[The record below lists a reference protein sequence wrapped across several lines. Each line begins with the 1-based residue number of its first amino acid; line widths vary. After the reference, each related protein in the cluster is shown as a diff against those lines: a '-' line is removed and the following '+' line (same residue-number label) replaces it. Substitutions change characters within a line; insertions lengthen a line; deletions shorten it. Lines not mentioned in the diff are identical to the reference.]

1 MSPGRTVAPQAMLAA
16 AAGITLISAGV
27 IIVSSLY
34 PGSNLVFFFFN
45 ACFFALVALALPRPR
60 LYVYTFAVAFLG
72 LGFWLKV
79 IYHALAAPGFV
90 EPVGDFSNTSAE
102 WDSALLVAACGALG
116 VTASRLAHLWWF
128 RSAIESDRIQAK
140 GPPRWFVR
148 SEKSIWLL
156 TIFLIIVINAANL
169 HFAFYQ
175 IGVRPKL
182 LLPLRGHVLL
192 AWLVNIGL
200 ALWVAALVW
209 WHYQARGTLGR
220 GLLVPI
226 VESFLS
232 STSAFSRINFL
243 LHALPY
249 AFAIADRRRQLLIAI
264 NRRWLYLLLAASLV
278 LFMVAAV
285 AVFSLRVYHYYGYA
299 TDLPGNEPLAGHIQ
313 RTISKQ
319 VPLLFIH
326 RWVGL
331 EGVLAVGAAERS
343 PKRLVEVLVESPKIS
358 TESIF
363 QRTAKTA
370 YISENPE
377 QFVFLANAGPVA
389 ILWFSGSLVIVF
401 LGMAALAVV
410 MFVTEEAACHWTGN
424 PFLLALSGAALSN
437 TIVQTTFSYLTLIF
451 LVQLWLALA
460 FLGALQRLKL

>member
-1 MSPGRTVAPQAMLAA
+1 MSLRSTVRPRAMVA
-16 AAGITLISAGV
+16 AAGLTLILAVV
-27 IIVSSLY
+27 IIASWPY
-34 PGSNLVFFFFN
+34 RGSNLAFLFFN
-45 ACFFALVALALPRPR
+45 ACFFALAALALPRPR
-60 LYVYTFAVAFLG
+60 LYVYTFFVAFLV

-79 IYHALAAPGFV
+79 IFHALAAPGFV
-90 EPVGDFSNTSAE
+90 EPVGDFSNTPAE
-102 WDSALLVAACGALG
+102 WDSALLVAACAALG
-116 VTASRLAHLWWF
+116 VTASRLAHLWWG
-128 RSAIESDRIQAK
+128 RSAIESDRGEAK

-148 SEKSIWLL
+148 WEKPVWLM
-156 TIFLIIVINAANL
+156 TILMIIVINAANL
-169 HFAFYQ
+169 QFAFYQ
-175 IGVRPKL
+175 IGVKPKL
-182 LLPLRGHVLL
+182 MLPLHGHVLL

-209 WHYQARGTLGR
+209 WHYQARKTLGR

-226 VESFLS
+226 AESFLS

-264 NRRWLYLLLAASLV
+264 NRRWLYLLLAAFLV
-278 LFMVAAV
+278 LFIVAAV

-313 RTISKQ
+313 RTIYKQ

-343 PKRLVEVLVESPKIS
+343 PTRLAEALVESPKIS
-358 TESIF
+358 AESIF

-389 ILWFSGSLVIVF
+389 IFWFSGSLVIVF

-410 MFVTEEAACHWTGN
+410 MFATEEAARHWTGN

-451 LVQLWLALA
+451 LLQLWLALA
-460 FLGALQRLKL
+460 LVGVLQRLKL

>member
-1 MSPGRTVAPQAMLAA
+1 
-16 AAGITLISAGV
+16 
-27 IIVSSLY
+27 
-34 PGSNLVFFFFN
+34 
-45 ACFFALVALALPRPR
+45 
-60 LYVYTFAVAFLG
+60 
-72 LGFWLKV
+72 
-79 IYHALAAPGFV
+79 
-90 EPVGDFSNTSAE
+90 
-102 WDSALLVAACGALG
+102 
-116 VTASRLAHLWWF
+116 
-128 RSAIESDRIQAK
+128 
-140 GPPRWFVR
+140 
-148 SEKSIWLL
+148 
-156 TIFLIIVINAANL
+156 L
-169 HFAFYQ
+169 H
-175 IGVRPKL
+175 
-182 LLPLRGHVLL
+182 GHVLL

-209 WHYQARGTLGR
+209 WHYQARKTLGR

-226 VESFLS
+226 AESFLS

-264 NRRWLYLLLAASLV
+264 NRRWLYLLLAAFLV
-278 LFMVAAV
+278 LFIVAAV

-313 RTISKQ
+313 RTIYKQ

-343 PKRLVEVLVESPKIS
+343 PTRLAEALVESPKIS
-358 TESIF
+358 AESIF

-389 ILWFSGSLVIVF
+389 IFWFSGSLVIVF

-410 MFVTEEAACHWTGN
+410 MFATEEAARHWTGN

-451 LVQLWLALA
+451 LLQLWLALA
-460 FLGALQRLKL
+460 LVGALQRLKL